1 MQANLGLPGRVK
13 RGTLLWFDPF
23 SEFAMNVLDTG
34 QNNRLLPTAANS
46 RYYRLVPF

>member
-1 MQANLGLPGRVK
+1 MEIKIIRL
-13 RGTLLWFDPF
+13 
-23 SEFAMNVLDTG
+23 SEFAMNILDTG